1 MPRNFET
8 VPREKDLQAN
18 ENCKFYI
25 FLRAT
30 SSFKLVLTR
39 LEAFR
44 IDLKDKS
51 QGGKGRS
58 RKLNKGA
65 SGRIL
70 ADSTNSNPVESAG
83 QSSLAKREDDR
94 PGFAQRFERIQPNF
108 HSTTRINSFVSYR
121 FTLRD
126 NVFISPSPPSDLFHR

>member
-1 MPRNFET
+1 M
-8 VPREKDLQAN
+8 KMQAN
-18 ENCKFYI
+18 ENGKFYI

-65 SGRIL
+65 SGQ

-108 HSTTRINSFVSYR
+108 HSTTPHV
-121 FTLRD
+121 
-126 NVFISPSPPSDLFHR
+126 

>member
-1 MPRNFET
+1 MRPFPER
-8 VPREKDLQAN
+8 KMKMQAN
-18 ENCKFYI
+18 ENGKFYI

-121 FTLRD
+121 FTLRN
-126 NVFISPSPPSDLFHR
+126 NVFISPSPPSDLFHC